1 MNEKPLLLFD
11 MDGTLIILQEKSEYH
26 NYISLMQQMKEI
38 AVSNGIPR
46 EEFDDVN
53 RMAHIWNKIRAF
65 AENHEFDETQI
76 KALMRSIN
84 VPFTQEESDEH
95 AKSILLSGT
104 ISALQ
109 ELYSEEYSL
118 GMVTN
123 ASREAY
129 NRISNSLE
137 FGCFGRYFEYSITR
151 DECDYIKPDP
161 EPINRILS
169 LFGRNDFVYIGDSDH
184 DAQAVKCAG
193 GIFIL
198 INTREYDGQTL
209 KTLNPKAVISSLIE
223 LKDVLIQ
230 L

>member
-1 MNEKPLLLFD
+1 MNEKPLLIFD
-11 MDGTLIILQEKSEYH
+11 MDGTLIILQEKPEYQ

-38 AVSNGIPR
+38 AVSYGIPG
-46 EEFDDVN
+46 EELDEVN
-53 RMAHIWNKIRAF
+53 RMALIWNKIMAYT
-65 AENHEFDETQI
+65 ENNEFGDIQT

-84 VPFTQEESDEH
+84 VPFTQKETDEH
-95 AKSILLSGT
+95 ARSILLPDT
-104 ISALQ
+104 IRSLQ
-109 ELYSEEYSL
+109 ELYNEEYAL

-123 ASREAY
+123 ATREAY

-151 DECDYIKPDP
+151 NECDYIKPDP